1 MGITFLF
8 SFSSLLVITAI
19 LSCRRPSSSQNFPPY
34 SVLYHISGRQIDAE
48 ERRSM
53 GPLLTPT
60 TELFYAF
67 INVDDSPVPCDLP
80 EVDVF
85 SCAFKQATIAQPDFR
100 KDDFTTLIE
109 QESPPESP
117 QDLVFDDFLSKDPN
131 ESGDTSPSSEGSSSL
146 TPFPNTSKAVSNSSQ
161 QQQEAA
167 RNGPNSSLPTTFLNQ
182 NSAAIS
188 QNNSEE
194 SKSNIPN
201 SRLQPV
207 ETPQVYGPPKTN
219 NVPCFPQQISHEVPK
234 PPVRRRNTKR
244 KMRTEEEEA
253 EKRRIFLERNRMAA
267 QKCRSRKKRQTN
279 TLEDDLALQEE
290 INTRL
295 KAEVAELM
303 AELGKLKE
311 VYLQC
316 EQECQHA
323 KLQEAAPK
331 PPEDEPSFVMKEQT
345 VEAVEVM
352 DVS

>member
-1 MGITFLF
+1 MG
-8 SFSSLLVITAI
+8 
-19 LSCRRPSSSQNFPPY
+19 PY

-48 ERRSM
+48 EQRSM

-146 TPFPNTSKAVSNSSQ
+146 TPFPDTSKAVSNSSQ

-188 QNNSEE
+188 QN
-194 SKSNIPN
+194 KFPTKYPN
-201 SRLQPV
+201 HQYDDA
-207 ETPQVYGPPKTN
+207 TPNGRCAPKRKKLRSGGYSWRGTGW
-219 NVPCFPQQISHEVPK
+219 QHRSAGHGRRDRRIRWRTTWLY
-234 PPVRRRNTKR
+234 RRR
-244 KMRTEEEEA
+244 
-253 EKRRIFLERNRMAA
+253 
-267 QKCRSRKKRQTN
+267 S
-279 TLEDDLALQEE
+279 
-290 INTRL
+290 TR
-295 KAEVAELM
+295 
-303 AELGKLKE
+303 G
-311 VYLQC
+311 
-316 EQECQHA
+316 
-323 KLQEAAPK
+323 
-331 PPEDEPSFVMKEQT
+331 
-345 VEAVEVM
+345 
-352 DVS
+352 